1 MALWLTVGAA
11 VLLGV
16 VFAVVIFAVL
26 YRAVSNVF
34 DWVVATFGNDPG
46 RSAR

>member
-1 MALWLTVGAA
+1 MALWLTLGAA
-11 VLLGV
+11 VVLGV
-16 VFAVVIFAVL
+16 AFALLTVAVL
-26 YRAVSNVF
+26 YRVVSNVF

>member
-1 MALWLTVGAA
+1 MMLWLTLGLA

-16 VFAVVIFAVL
+16 LFAVVVFAVL

-34 DWVVATFGNDPG
+34 DWVVATFGKQ
-46 RSAR
+46 